1 MSIGLAFVNG
11 LVGGF
16 QKNIEREQIARDADD
31 QRLARLQDTLFNMT
45 GTAVANGKPVPKQL
59 GDMLKKAKEDVGNR
73 PDIGLFGTGKA
84 DRLSLDFN
92 EEMMS
97 KLSQNVNDVSKFGR
111 TYGTGKYLVGFKT
124 KREGKVANYR
134 DWLSEVSA
142 YKPGSPQYQ
151 SLVNLRANQPFQWNL
166 LYQDIKASQNGLYE
180 NNTANDPEGLS
191 GFVPDYSGTLEG
203 AAYFGL
209 NNVSAINYFD
219 ANKMLQFKDGTTTDT
234 SSSID
239 ENVIYDA
246 RITAVKNQ
254 QKNNKK
260 MNFST
265 VTTMIQSPDGFKE
278 LTSGMTDA
286 GEIEIVKKM
295 AEGFG
300 EKDHTLML
308 DTWIHKHANLPD
320 LPPETAL
327 NWFKAS
333 VVLANAMKPETGIRN
348 IEQLDPDKR
357 LGNMQPEAQ
366 AAIWEK
372 MKKATGNDT
381 QAMVWALSSWME
393 GPDKTSAKKLIP
405 RGQNARLKTINY
417 SKQGYVEFRLFGES
431 KGTKFNFQ
439 TIEEHVDNNAKVV
452 TKLENLRDQYKI
464 IVAKKEGP
472 LGYNLFLNAVGT
484 VIGPNGLTGAIFDD
498 LNYGTGDNTGNNAK
512 TLTRGYIEAQMKKSY
527 GDNVSGARAAQI
539 NAMRISLAFQM
550 ARAADPSGRLSN
562 QDIEL
567 QMVKLGGNW
576 TQPQFAVTAIE
587 TAMEEFIINKNKFDM
602 IVKYGKGTGPAN
614 MKDFKVIDAV
624 IAVDTLRKGAAKHNL
639 VVGEVNS
646 NEKRVY
652 SLDQEYT
659 TTGGDVRKRYITI
672 KRPNTLD
679 KNGKPTL
686 VRDRITNEVLDIKL
700 FQGKI

>member
-1 MSIGLAFVNG
+1 MSFGLAFAQG
-11 LVGGF
+11 LIGGF
-16 QKNIEREQIARDADD
+16 RKNIEREQQARTTDDERYATLQDMLFKGTMEAAKDGKPMPKIIGDKLRDAKQQIDD
-31 QRLARLQDTLFNMT
+31 
-45 GTAVANGKPVPKQL
+45 
-59 GDMLKKAKEDVGNR
+59 R
-73 PDIGLFGTGKA
+73 PPIGLFGTGVA
-84 DRLSLDFN
+84 DRLNIDMAELASN
-92 EEMMS
+92 INNIE
-97 KLSQNVNDVSKFGR
+97 KYGR

-134 DWLSEVSA
+134 DWLAEVSA
-142 YKPGSPQYQ
+142 YRPGSPEYQ
-151 SLVNLRANQPFQWNL
+151 SLVNLRINQPFQWNL

-180 NNTANDPEGLS
+180 NAEKNDPDRKNI
-191 GFVPDYSGTLEG
+191 FQKDYTGTLKG
-203 AAYFGL
+203 AAYEGL
-209 NNVSAINYFD
+209 NKISAINFFD
-219 ANKMLQFKDGTTTDT
+219 DNKLLQMKNGEITDT
-234 SSSID
+234 GSNID
-239 ENVIYDA
+239 EVVIYDG
-246 RITAVKNQ
+246 RINRVKQQ
-254 QKNNKK
+254 QKNNKQR
-260 MNFST
+260 NFSLI
-265 VTTMIQSPDGFKE
+265 TTMIQSPDGFKE
-278 LTSGMTDA
+278 LTSGMTNA
-286 GEIEIVKKM
+286 GEIAIVKKM
-295 AEGFG
+295 AFNFG

-357 LGNMQPEAQ
+357 LGNMQPQAQ

-372 MKKATGNDT
+372 LKKVTGNDT

-393 GPDKTSAKKLIP
+393 GPDKTSSKQQVP
-405 RGQNARLKTINY
+405 SGMNARLKTINY

-484 VIGPNGLTGAIFDD
+484 VIGPNGLTGAIFND
-498 LNYGTGDNTGNNAK
+498 LNYGTGDDTGNNDK

-567 QMVKLGGNW
+567 QMVKLGGDW

-639 VVGEVNS
+639 VVGEVNPS
-646 NEKRVY
+646 EKRVY
-652 SLDQEYT
+652 NLNQEYT
-659 TTGGDVRKRYITI
+659 TKEGKTRKRYIEI
-672 KRPNTLD
+672 KRPKTLD

-686 VRDRITNEVLDIKL
+686 VRDRVTNEVLDIKL

>member
-1 MSIGLAFVNG
+1 MGKNEKSNG
-11 LVGGF
+11 
-16 QKNIEREQIARDADD
+16 
-31 QRLARLQDTLFNMT
+31 QRYT
-45 GTAVANGKPVPKQL
+45 
-59 GDMLKKAKEDVGNR
+59 
-73 PDIGLFGTGKA
+73 
-84 DRLSLDFN
+84 S
-92 EEMMS
+92 
-97 KLSQNVNDVSKFGR
+97 
-111 TYGTGKYLVGFKT
+111 YG
-124 KREGKVANYR
+124 
-134 DWLSEVSA
+134 
-142 YKPGSPQYQ
+142 
-151 SLVNLRANQPFQWNL
+151 
-166 LYQDIKASQNGLYE
+166 
-180 NNTANDPEGLS
+180 
-191 GFVPDYSGTLEG
+191 
-203 AAYFGL
+203 
-209 NNVSAINYFD
+209 
-219 ANKMLQFKDGTTTDT
+219 
-234 SSSID
+234 
-239 ENVIYDA
+239 
-246 RITAVKNQ
+246 
-254 QKNNKK
+254 
-260 MNFST
+260 
-265 VTTMIQSPDGFKE
+265 
-278 LTSGMTDA
+278 
-286 GEIEIVKKM
+286 
-295 AEGFG
+295 
-300 EKDHTLML
+300 
-308 DTWIHKHANLPD
+308 
-320 LPPETAL
+320 
-327 NWFKAS
+327 
-333 VVLANAMKPETGIRN
+333 
-348 IEQLDPDKR
+348 
-357 LGNMQPEAQ
+357 
-366 AAIWEK
+366 
-372 MKKATGNDT
+372 
-381 QAMVWALSSWME
+381 
-393 GPDKTSAKKLIP
+393 
-405 RGQNARLKTINY
+405 
-417 SKQGYVEFRLFGES
+417 
-431 KGTKFNFQ
+431 
-439 TIEEHVDNNAKVV
+439 V

-679 KNGKPTL
+679 NNGNPTKI
-686 VRDRITNEVLDIKL
+686 RDRVTGEELDIKL

>member
-1 MSIGLAFVNG
+1 MSFGLAFVQG

-16 QKNIEREQIARDADD
+16 QKNIDREQTARDADD
-31 QRLARLQDTLFNMT
+31 QRLAGLQDTLFQMT

-59 GDMLKKAKEDVGNR
+59 GDMLRKAKEDVGNR
-73 PDIGLFGTGKA
+73 PSIGPFGTGKA

-111 TYGTGKYLVGFKT
+111 TYGTGEYLVGFKT
-124 KREGKVANYR
+124 KRDGKVANYR

-142 YKPGSPQYQ
+142 YKPGSSQYQ
-151 SLVNLRANQPFQWNL
+151 SLVNLKANQPFQWNL

-180 NNTANDPEGLS
+180 NHTANDPEGLS

-203 AAYFGL
+203 AAYYGL
-209 NNVSAINYFD
+209 DKVSAINFFD
-219 ANKMLQFKDGTTTDT
+219 ANKLLQFKNEETTDT
-234 SSSID
+234 SSNID
-239 ENVIYDA
+239 DNVIYNA
-246 RITAVKNQ
+246 RIDAVRNK
-254 QKNNKK
+254 QKANKK
-260 MNFST
+260 LGISQ
-265 VTTMIQSPDGFKE
+265 VTTLIQSPDGFKE

-295 AEGFG
+295 AESFG
-300 EKDHTLML
+300 EKDPTLML

-320 LPPETAL
+320 LAPETAL

-357 LGNMQPEAQ
+357 LGNMQPQAQ

-393 GPDKTSAKKLIP
+393 GPDKTSAKKFIP
-405 RGQNARLKTINY
+405 NGQNSRLKTINY
-417 SKQGYVEFRLFGES
+417 SKQGYVEFRLFGDS

-452 TKLENLRDQYKI
+452 AKLVNLQEQYKKI
-464 IVAKKEGP
+464 AVNQEGP
-472 LGYNLFLNAVGT
+472 LGYNLLINAVGA
-484 VIGPNGLTGAIFDD
+484 VVGPNGLTGALFSD
-498 LNYGTGDNTGNNAK
+498 LDYGTGDDTGNNNE
-512 TLTRGYIEAQMKKSY
+512 TLTKGYIDAQMKKKY
-527 GDNVSGARAAQI
+527 DNVSGTRAAEI
-539 NAMRISLAFQM
+539 NAARISLAFSM

-567 QMVKLGGNW
+567 QMVKLGGDW
-576 TQPQFAVTAIE
+576 TQARYAVKAIDV
-587 TAMEEFIINKNKFDM
+587 AMEEFIINKNKFDM
-602 IVKYGKGTGPAN
+602 IVKYGKGTGSADS
-614 MKDFKVIDAV
+614 KDFKIIDAV

-639 VVGEVNS
+639 VVGEVNQD
-646 NEKRVY
+646 EKRVY

-659 TTGGDVRKRYITI
+659 TTGGDVRKRYIMI

-679 KNGKPTL
+679 KSGKPTL
-686 VRDRITNEVLDIKL
+686 VRDRVTNEVLDIKL
-700 FQGKI
+700 FQGKS

>member
-1 MSIGLAFVNG
+1 MSFGLAFAQG

-16 QKNIEREQIARDADD
+16 RKNIEREQQARVTDDERYAGLQDMLFKGTMEAAKDGKPMPKFIGDKLRDAKQQIDD
-31 QRLARLQDTLFNMT
+31 
-45 GTAVANGKPVPKQL
+45 
-59 GDMLKKAKEDVGNR
+59 R
-73 PDIGLFGTGKA
+73 PDIGLFGTGVA
-84 DRLSLDFN
+84 DRLNIDMTELAGN
-92 EEMMS
+92 INNIE
-97 KLSQNVNDVSKFGR
+97 KYGR

-124 KREGKVANYR
+124 KREGKIANYR
-134 DWLSEVSA
+134 DWLAEVSA
-142 YKPGSPQYQ
+142 YKPGSSEYQ
-151 SLVNLRANQPFQWNL
+151 SLVNLRINQPFQWNL
-166 LYQDIKASQNGLYE
+166 LYEDIKASQNGLYE
-180 NNTANDPEGLS
+180 NAEKNDPDRKNI
-191 GFVPDYSGTLEG
+191 FQKDYTGTLEG
-203 AAYFGL
+203 AAYEGL
-209 NNVSAINYFD
+209 NKVSAINFFD
-219 ANKMLQFKDGTTTDT
+219 DNKLLQMKNGETTDT
-234 SSSID
+234 SSNID
-239 ENVIYDA
+239 EVVIYNGRVNA
-246 RITAVKNQ
+246 IRSK
-254 QKNNKK
+254 QKANKK
-260 MNFST
+260 LGLSQI
-265 VTTMIQSPDGFKE
+265 TTLIQSPDGFKE
-278 LTSGMTDA
+278 LTSGLTDA
-286 GEIEIVKKM
+286 GEIAIIKRM
-295 AEGFG
+295 AAGFG

-357 LGNMQPEAQ
+357 LGNMQPQAQ

-393 GPDKTSAKKLIP
+393 GPDKTSSKQQVP
-405 RGQNARLKTINY
+405 SGMNARLKTINY

-452 TKLENLRDQYKI
+452 AKLINLQEQYKKI
-464 IVAKKEGP
+464 AVNQEGP
-472 LGYNLFLNAVGT
+472 LGYNLLLNAVGA
-484 VIGPNGLTGAIFDD
+484 VIGSDGLTGALFND
-498 LNYGTGDNTGNNAK
+498 LNYGTGDNTGNNSE
-512 TLTRGYIEAQMKKSY
+512 TLTKGYIDAQMKKKY
-527 GDNVSGARAAQI
+527 DNVSGTRAAEI
-539 NAMRISLAFQM
+539 NAARISLAFSM

-567 QMVKLGGNW
+567 QLIKLGGDW
-576 TQPQFAVTAIE
+576 TQARYAVKAIDV
-587 TAMEEFIINKNKFDM
+587 AMEEFIINKNKFDM
-602 IVKYGKGTGPAN
+602 IVKYGKGTGPAD

-639 VVGEVNS
+639 VVGEVNP

-659 TTGGDVRKRYITI
+659 TKGGDVRKRYITI

-679 KNGKPTL
+679 RNGSPTKI
-686 VRDRITNEVLDIKL
+686 RDRVTGEELDIKL
-700 FQGKI
+700 FQGKS